1 MSTTTFGWC
10 RDGQDFSCLL
20 HRESCREVSFV
31 LHYTCDCQCRAA
43 KERGFTDEKRTTT
56 RLTLSR
62 LNRFPLQ
69 RNWPSLQEICCFLL
83 LSYFFWFSYTLHKR
97 FIALVEGFVFSDQ
110 LEMFVFWIWDWNF
123 IFDCLLKDCHFF
135 MMYCRK

>member
-83 LSYFFWFSYTLHKR
+83 LSYFFGFLTLCTS
-97 FIALVEGFVFSDQ
+97 V
-110 LEMFVFWIWDWNF
+110 
-123 IFDCLLKDCHFF
+123 LLHWLRVLFF
-135 MMYCRK
+135 QTSLKYLFFKFKTKILFLIVY